1 MTKLKSKKCAK
12 SIPCILLSFSLLT
25 NTLSGCSKS
34 SPEME
39 GDANK
44 ATVTEL
50 ETTLTETGETVVE
63 SETPLPGTEET
74 VGKAE
79 TEPVET
85 KEAVIDTQAVP
96 VETEKV
102 VADTQTEPI
111 KNEEAVADTQAV
123 PVETKE
129 VVVDTQTEPVK
140 NEEIATDTSED
151 MVSLYVTE
159 PVIEHTGPVL
169 PTTGVFSG
177 LTDTQRNSISMLNY
191 LTVLVQDIRAS
202 KNSRIYL
209 EETYSSIVD
218 NTDPNAIDN
227 RTLGQLTTILNTL
240 ENYRMIAV
248 KRDRLSYIY
257 EQNQAAAIRNVVPS
271 PLALM
276 SAIQSFSITKLAAS
290 VVYMAVDSATR
301 YQSASAQADMQY
313 LQSGW
318 ELDDVEAQTLHEQ
331 RKDTFSYMVKTV
343 NEKGIPSSLAL
354 TEEAVDKLVEW
365 ENSPNNTGRIRFL
378 ISNRETYKAFGGYW
392 LLLARSY
399 YQAGNYEKCL
409 EAVACYEELGTNIF
423 RYDYDYAE
431 ILPMAISSAA
441 TVLDQSEYVDVASR
455 YADEIIVNTHADR
468 WVLRYFAAQ
477 TYIDLAAKTGDNNYL
492 QKAYEITLDA
502 VNELA
507 PTQRSLNVSYL
518 AKATEVPVPNG
529 ATKEQKAEIKQY
541 NKYLKASRKTE
552 LVPIYEP
559 LLVNC
564 ELLFALMDQLDFPLE
579 ERAIVD
585 AILHENGGAL
595 FLDAVVDTAFQLNSV
610 PVHDNEIDV
619 SFDGEKIEIPAKFYS
634 CAASITLTVS
644 GDSITAIDDWTVS
657 QVKRGTEGDVET
669 FTVILTSKTA
679 KGMKYAV
686 GNTAMVSIT
695 AGNKLPISNNTI
707 SFRATDKKTFMWHGI
722 EWIRQ

>member
-1 MTKLKSKKCAK
+1 MTILKSKKCVK
-12 SIPCILLSFSLLT
+12 LISCILLSLSLLA
-25 NTLSGCSKS
+25 NTLSGCSNS
-34 SPEME
+34 APETE
-39 GDANK
+39 VEETE
-44 ATVTEL
+44 ATVTESKA
-50 ETTLTETGETVVE
+50 TPTETGETVIE
-63 SETPLPGTEET
+63 SETVLPETEES
-74 VGKAE
+74 VDKVE

-85 KEAVIDTQAVP
+85 E
-96 VETEKV
+96 ESH
-102 VADTQTEPI
+102 ADTQTEP
-111 KNEEAVADTQAV
+111 
-123 PVETKE
+123 VET
-129 VVVDTQTEPVK
+129 
-140 NEEIATDTSED
+140 EESTTDTTED
-151 MVSLYVTE
+151 IISAHVTE

-191 LTVLVQDIRAS
+191 LTVLVQDIRSS

-218 NTDPNAIDN
+218 NTDPSAIDN

-240 ENYRMIAV
+240 ENYRMFAV

-257 EQNQAAAIRNVVPS
+257 EQNQAEAIRRAVPN

-290 VVYMAVDSATR
+290 VAYMAIDSTTK
-301 YQSASAQADMQY
+301 YQSASAQADMKY

-318 ELDDVEAQTLHEQ
+318 ELDDAEAQTLHEQ

-378 ISNRETYKAFGGYW
+378 ISNQETYKAFGGYW
-392 LLLARSY
+392 LLLAQSY
-399 YQAGNYEKCL
+399 YRAGNYEKCL
-409 EAVACYEELGTNIF
+409 EAVACYEELGANIF

-431 ILPMAISSAA
+431 VLPMAISSAA
-441 TVLDQSEYVDVASR
+441 TVLGQSEYVDVASK
-455 YADEIIVNTHADR
+455 YADEIVVNTHADR

-477 TYIDLAAKTGDNNYL
+477 TYIDLAAKTGDNSYL

-507 PTQRSLNVSYL
+507 PTQRSLNISYL
-518 AKATEVPVPNG
+518 TKVTEVPVPSG
-529 ATKEQKAEIKQY
+529 ATKEQRAEIKQY
-541 NKYLKASRKTE
+541 NKYLKENRKTE

-564 ELLFALMDQLDFPLE
+564 ELLFALMDQLGFPSE
-579 ERAIVD
+579 ERATVD

-595 FLDAVVDTAFQLNSV
+595 FLDAVIDTAFRLDDISIRSNK
-610 PVHDNEIDV
+610 IDV
-619 SFDGEKIEIPAKFYS
+619 VFDGEKIEIPADFYS
-634 CAASITLTVS
+634 SASSITLTVS
-644 GDSITAIDDWTVS
+644 GDYTTVIDDWTVS
-657 QVKRGTEGDVET
+657 QVKRGTEDNIAS
-669 FTVILTSKTA
+669 FAVILTSKTA
-679 KGMKYAV
+679 NSMKYAV
-686 GNTAMVSIT
+686 GDIATISLT
-695 AGNKLPISNNTI
+695 TGNKLPNSNNTV
-707 SFRATDKKTFMWHGI
+707 SLRATDKKTFMLHGI